1 VGRIVGDE
9 GIVGGDGGVLGGD
22 GGVHGD
28 DGGGVVSLSTLSV
41 RSMT

>member
-9 GIVGGDGGVLGGD
+9 GIVGGDGGIVGGD

-41 RSMT
+41 RSTT

>member
-1 VGRIVGDE
+1 MRRIVGDE
-9 GIVGGDGGVLGGD
+9 GIVEGDGGVVGGD

-41 RSMT
+41 RSTT

>member
-9 GIVGGDGGVLGGD
+9 GIVGGDGGIVGGD